1 MEDTVRS
8 MTVHKMDDLL
18 LEAIKERAEAK
29 GESLNATIKELLAKA
44 VGLEDN
50 KENSSRTTGYRRFL
64 GLWTAEEAAAFESAT
79 ADFAHI
85 DSSDWNP

>member
-1 MEDTVRS
+1 MKS
-8 MTVHKMDDLL
+8 MTVHKIDDLL

-44 VGLEDN
+44 LGLEDS
-50 KENSSRTTGYRRFL
+50 KHSTTSATGYRRFL

-79 ADFAHI
+79 TDFEHI
-85 DSSDWNP
+85 DANDWTP